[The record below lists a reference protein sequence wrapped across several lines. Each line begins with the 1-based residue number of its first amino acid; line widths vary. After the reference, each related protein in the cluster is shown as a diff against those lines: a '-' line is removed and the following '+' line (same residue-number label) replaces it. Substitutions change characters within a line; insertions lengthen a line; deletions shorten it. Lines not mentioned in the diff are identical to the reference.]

1 MCTSIG
7 SHLRFVKSQTGT
19 FCHFLSSW
27 SRSAPT
33 RFRGPNDEPNYET
46 WEPRVIATVNQSRFP
61 LRFVSL
67 VVLLALVGAT
77 VGLTI
82 AVQAIV
88 RGEQQSLLRDKASE
102 GSLLLSTLFAGTQ
115 STLPILVAD
124 SSLQVGDTADFE
136 QIAASTLGTAAT
148 IGALRVTNGQFALL
162 AQVGTGIGSAIG
174 ADRAALADRA
184 LSGKGVV
191 TGIVTTPQGSRMSMA
206 LAAGPDKVVFEDLY
220 FDPKT
225 PLSLGKIGP
234 LNDINGAL
242 YDAPNQNA
250 ADLVLTTTN
259 RLPLSGPTSHEMVKV
274 GNDNLLLV
282 VKAKSP
288 LVGSLTSNAPWAV
301 LAAGLAIAAL
311 TTFGIEALGRR
322 RVYALG
328 LVDAR
333 TAELREAL
341 DQQRRLEQD
350 ERSARQA
357 AETANRSKSE
367 FLSRMSHEL
376 RTPLNAVL
384 GFGQLLE
391 LDGLTE
397 TQSESVQQIVKGGRH
412 LLELINEVLDI
423 SRIETGNLALS
434 PEPVLVDDVI
444 ADALSLMRPLAEHRA
459 ITLASLTSPAG
470 AAHVLADRQRL
481 NQILIN
487 LISNAIKYN
496 HEGGTVT
503 VTSEHH
509 RNNNRSG
516 DTVRISVADTGPG
529 IAAADLPRLFVP
541 FERLGAERTA
551 TEGTGVGLALSRR
564 LAEAMGGTLEVS
576 STESEGSRF
585 WVELAAVEGP
595 LERYERRLH
604 RSEPDHA
611 GDRDRPARKILY
623 IEDNLSNVRL
633 VERIFSRR
641 GDTELISAMQG
652 RIGISL
658 AQEHHPHL
666 ILVDLHLPD
675 INGEE
680 VLRQLRA
687 DPETADTPIVVLSAD
702 ATVGSIDRLHAS
714 GATAYLT
721 KPIDV
726 QALLALLDTILPAI
740 PTGG

>member
-1 MCTSIG
+1 VS
-7 SHLRFVKSQTGT
+7 
-19 FCHFLSSW
+19 
-27 SRSAPT
+27 
-33 RFRGPNDEPNYET
+33 
-46 WEPRVIATVNQSRFP
+46 QSRFP
-61 LRFVSL
+61 LRVVSL
-67 VVLLALVGAT
+67 VVLLALIGAT
-77 VGLTI
+77 VGLTV
-82 AVQAIV
+82 AVQTIV
-88 RGEQQSLLRDKASE
+88 RGEQQSLLRDQASE
-102 GSLLLSTLFAGTQ
+102 GALLLETLFASTQ

-124 SSLQVGDTADFE
+124 ASLGDGQTGEFDRIATA
-136 QIAASTLGTAAT
+136 TLGTTAT
-148 IGALRVTNGQFALL
+148 IGALRVNGGQAGLIT
-162 AQVGTGIGSAIG
+162 QVGTVIGSSIG

-184 LSGKGVV
+184 LSTKGVV
-191 TGIVTTPQGSRMSMA
+191 TGIVMTPKGSRMSMA
-206 LAAGPDKVVFEDLY
+206 LAAGPGTVVFQDLA

-225 PLSLGKIGP
+225 ALNLGEVGP
-234 LNDINGAL
+234 LKNIDGAL
-242 YDAPNQNA
+242 YDSAAQNP
-250 ADLVLTTTN
+250 ADLVLTSTT
-259 RLPLSGPTSHEMVKV
+259 RLPLSGHTSHEIVKV
-274 GNDNLLLV
+274 GNDNLLLEV
-282 VKAKSP
+282 TAKSP

-322 RVYALG
+322 RAYALD

-333 TAELREAL
+333 TVELREAL

-391 LDGLTE
+391 LDALTE
-397 TQSESVQQIVKGGRH
+397 SQSESVQQIVKGGRH

-434 PEPVLVDDVI
+434 PEPVLVEDVI

-459 ITLASLTSPAG
+459 ITLSSHAAPAD

-481 NQILIN
+481 NQILLN
-487 LISNAIKYN
+487 LVSNAIKYN
-496 HEGGTVT
+496 HEGGSVT
-503 VTSEHH
+503 VSSEYRGDHH
-509 RNNNRSG
+509 I
-516 DTVRISVADTGPG
+516 RISVADTGPG
-529 IAAADLPRLFVP
+529 IATADLSRLFVP
-541 FERLGAERTA
+541 FERLGAERTG
-551 TEGTGVGLALSRR
+551 TEGAGVGLALSRH
-564 LAEAMGGTLEVS
+564 LAEAMGGTLEMS
-576 STESEGSRF
+576 STVDEGCQF

-595 LERYERRLH
+595 LEQYERDHH
-604 RSEPDHA
+604 RSEPDRA
-611 GDRDRPARKILY
+611 GLGEQPPRTVLY

-633 VERIFSRR
+633 VEKIFSRR

-652 RIGISL
+652 RIGIAL

-687 DPETADTPIVVLSAD
+687 RPETADTPIVVLSAD
-702 ATVGSIDRLHAS
+702 ATIGAIERLHTA

-726 QALLALLDTILPAI
+726 QALLALLDTLI
-740 PTGG
+740 PTVPTAG

>member
-1 MCTSIG
+1 
-7 SHLRFVKSQTGT
+7 
-19 FCHFLSSW
+19 
-27 SRSAPT
+27 
-33 RFRGPNDEPNYET
+33 
-46 WEPRVIATVNQSRFP
+46 
-61 LRFVSL
+61 
-67 VVLLALVGAT
+67 
-77 VGLTI
+77 
-82 AVQAIV
+82 
-88 RGEQQSLLRDKASE
+88 
-102 GSLLLSTLFAGTQ
+102 
-115 STLPILVAD
+115 
-124 SSLQVGDTADFE
+124 
-136 QIAASTLGTAAT
+136 
-148 IGALRVTNGQFALL
+148 
-162 AQVGTGIGSAIG
+162 
-174 ADRAALADRA
+174 
-184 LSGKGVV
+184 
-191 TGIVTTPQGSRMSMA
+191 
-206 LAAGPDKVVFEDLY
+206 
-220 FDPKT
+220 
-225 PLSLGKIGP
+225 
-234 LNDINGAL
+234 
-242 YDAPNQNA
+242 
-250 ADLVLTTTN
+250 
-259 RLPLSGPTSHEMVKV
+259 MVKV

-322 RVYALG
+322 RAYALG

-333 TAELREAL
+333 TTELRDAL

-391 LDGLTE
+391 LDALTE

-459 ITLASLTSPAG
+459 ITLSSQTTPAG

-503 VTSEHH
+503 VTSEH
-509 RNNNRSG
+509 NIG

-604 RSEPDHA
+604 RSEPDRT
-611 GDRDRPARKILY
+611 GDRDHPARKILY

-658 AQEHHPHL
+658 AQEHQPHL

-687 DPETADTPIVVLSAD
+687 DPGTVGTPIVVLSAD
-702 ATVGSIDRLHAS
+702 ATVGSIERLQAS

-726 QALLALLDTILPAI
+726 QALLALLDTILPTIPAVPTI